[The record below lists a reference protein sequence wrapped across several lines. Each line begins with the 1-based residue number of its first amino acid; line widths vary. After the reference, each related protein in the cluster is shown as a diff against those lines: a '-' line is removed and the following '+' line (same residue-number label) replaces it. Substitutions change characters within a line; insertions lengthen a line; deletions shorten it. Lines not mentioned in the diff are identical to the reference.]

1 MTNMAAAASGGD
13 TCPAAVPRAAHSQ
26 SLGGGG
32 GRGQESG
39 LPARRAQ
46 EYWLA
51 PGSGLPRSG
60 FGCLYSGE
68 GLAAAA
74 GLGDRSGQVWG
85 PIKCKGQTN
94 EAGMPSALGVLGA
107 V

>member
-13 TCPAAVPRAAHSQ
+13 TCQAAVPGAARSQ

-32 GRGQESG
+32 GRSPESG
-39 LPARRAQ
+39 PPARRAQ

-51 PGSGLPRSG
+51 PGSGLPTSG
-60 FGCLYSGE
+60 FSCLCCGE

-74 GLGDRSGQVWG
+74 GLGDRSGQV
-85 PIKCKGQTN
+85 
-94 EAGMPSALGVLGA
+94 
-107 V
+107 